1 MKTLAAFVAG
11 VAIVIGFGLFW
22 SMGPAGRVVASLLVA
37 VAVLYGILRLVL
49 YRPDYA
55 RGAGLLDEM
64 RGVGKL
70 TPMDDAAFAPPAERQ
85 DGNTHGQP

>member
-11 VAIVIGFGLFW
+11 VAIVVGLGLFW

-37 VAVLYGILRLVL
+37 AVVLYGILRLAL

-55 RGAGLLDEM
+55 HGAGLLDEM

-70 TPMDDAAFAPPAERQ
+70 TPMDDAACAPSAEKQ
-85 DGNTHGQP
+85 DGNTNDRP